1 MLWHMRTTLDLPDPL
16 FQQAKKLA
24 RERKV
29 PFRAIVA
36 EALRAL
42 LGQAKTSPKYK
53 LPNGAFKGDGLVD
66 DLADTDWE
74 RIRDL
79 AYEGRGG

>member
-1 MLWHMRTTLDLPDPL
+1 MLTHMRTTLDLPDPL
-16 FQQAKKLA
+16 LRKAKKLA

-36 EALRAL
+36 EALTRFL
-42 LGQAKTSPKYK
+42 ERPEPETSFT
-53 LPNGAFKGDGLVD
+53 LPDRSFHGDGLVAELGD
-66 DLADTDWE
+66 GAWE

-79 AYEGRGG
+79 AYEGRGA

>member
-1 MLWHMRTTLDLPDPL
+1 MRTTLELPDPL
-16 FQQAKKLA
+16 LRKAKKLA

-29 PFRAIVA
+29 PFRTIVA
-36 EALRAL
+36 EALTRFLREPEAP
-42 LGQAKTSPKYK
+42 TPFR
-53 LPNGAFKGDGLVD
+53 LPDRSFRGDGLVA
-66 DLADTDWE
+66 DLADADWE

>member
-1 MLWHMRTTLDLPDPL
+1 MLWHMRTTLDLPDVL
-16 FQQAKKLA
+16 FRKAKRLA
-24 RERKV
+24 KERKV

-36 EALRAL
+36 EALARML
-42 LGQAKTSPKYK
+42 DEPKPKTRYQ
-53 LPNGAFKGDGLVD
+53 LPDRSFRGDGLVNGLGD
-66 DLADTDWE
+66 SDWE